1 MSTQLKSHEIASR
14 PWPAEGLERLGR
26 CPVCGVE
33 NRTLLHG
40 ELWDS
45 SFFAAP
51 GRWTMWRCDGC
62 RSGYLDPRPDA
73 ETIGLAYST
82 YYTHQMKE
90 AAQQPRTV
98 RAALGN
104 GYRNARYGTALEPS
118 LPVGK
123 LVAFAFPRFRRA
135 VDSKY
140 RFLPRPIKGAQRRV
154 LDIGCGSGEW
164 LLVARE
170 AGWTAV
176 GSDPD
181 PVAQAGAAELGLE
194 VRQGGAEA
202 WEDQPGSFDAISM
215 SHVIEHVHDPVD
227 TLRRAFELLR
237 PGGQLFI
244 ECPNI
249 DALGHSIY
257 GPNWRGLEPPRHLVL
272 FNRHSLS
279 DALGARGFVKT
290 NFRRPPDVFA
300 ELSTRSAR
308 IAAGLDPHD
317 ESAKVDVPPAP
328 RSREALAGDQAEYLT
343 VTCEKPN

>member
-1 MSTQLKSHEIASR
+1 MSKKPNSHEIASQT
-14 PWPAEGLERLGR
+14 WPAEGLERLGR

-33 NRTLLHG
+33 DRTLLHA

-45 SFFAAP
+45 GFFVAP

-73 ETIGLAYST
+73 ASIGLAYSN
-82 YYTHQMKE
+82 YYTHRMDE

-98 RAALGN
+98 RTALGN
-104 GYRNARYGTALEPS
+104 GYRNHRYGTSLEPS
-118 LPVGK
+118 LAIGRV
-123 LVAFAFPRFRRA
+123 VALAFPGFRRS

-140 RFLPRPIKGAQRRV
+140 RYLPRAFKGGQRRV
-154 LDIGCGSGEW
+154 LDIGCGNGEW
-164 LLVARE
+164 LLLARE

-181 PVAQAGAAELGLE
+181 PVAQAGVAELGLE

-227 TLRRAFELLR
+227 TLRRAFEMLR

-244 ECPNI
+244 ECPNV

-257 GPNWRGLEPPRHLVL
+257 GANWRGLEPPRHLVL
-272 FNRHSLS
+272 FNRRSLS
-279 DALGARGFVKT
+279 EALSKRGFV
-290 NFRRPPDVFA
+290 NLRHRSPPDVFA
-300 ELSTRSAR
+300 ELSMRSAR

-328 RSREALAGDQAEYLT
+328 RSRRALAGDQAEYLT
-343 VTCEKPN
+343 VTCDKPN

>member
-1 MSTQLKSHEIASR
+1 MSAQLKAQEIASR
-14 PWPAEGLERLGR
+14 PWPVEGLERLNR

-33 NRTLLHG
+33 DRTILHA

-45 SFFAAP
+45 SFFVAP
-51 GRWTMWRCDGC
+51 GRWTMWRCTGC
-62 RSGYLDPRPDA
+62 GSGYLDPRPDPSS
-73 ETIGLAYST
+73 IGLAYSN
-82 YYTHQMKE
+82 YYTHQRKGASE
-90 AAQQPRTV
+90 QPRTL

-104 GYRNARYGTALEPS
+104 GYRNARYGTALKPS
-118 LPVGK
+118 LAIGK
-123 LVAFAFPRFRRA
+123 WVALAFPGFKRA
-135 VDSKY
+135 VDSRY
-140 RFLPRPIKGAQRRV
+140 RYLPRASGGAQRKV

-181 PVAQAGAAELGLE
+181 PVAKAGAAELGLE

-215 SHVIEHVHDPVD
+215 SHVIEHVHDPID
-227 TLRRAFELLR
+227 TLRRVFDLLG

-272 FNRHSLS
+272 FNGSSLS
-279 DALGARGFVKT
+279 DALSQRGFV
-290 NFRRPPDVFA
+290 NIRHRRPPDVFA

-308 IAAGLDPHD
+308 IAAGIDPHD
-317 ESAKVDVPPAP
+317 ESAKVDIPAAP
-328 RSREALAGDQAEYLT
+328 HSRRATAGGQAEYLT
-343 VTCEKPN
+343 VTCEKPS